1 MSQLASIALI
11 KCNGLDRPRVS
22 EKDVRFRRVIWGEA
36 YPTRINNNDNAIM
49 GYQKINLLIKGGY
62 NMTNKALSIFNQL
75 RPVTI
80 GFDNVFDHFERMF
93 DTQFDS
99 ISVPNFP
106 PYNIVKT
113 GDNEYD
119 VELALAGFNKKDI
132 DVTVEDGTLTI
143 KSIVKEAKD
152 KKEDGVIHKGIAKRM
167 FSKSFTIADDVE
179 VKGAELKD
187 GLLKVSLERIIPE
200 SKKAKTI
207 SIK

>member
-1 MSQLASIALI
+1 
-11 KCNGLDRPRVS
+11 
-22 EKDVRFRRVIWGEA
+22 
-36 YPTRINNNDNAIM
+36 M

-93 DTQFDS
+93 DHQFDS

-113 GDNEYD
+113 GDNKYD

-152 KKEDGVIHKGIAKRM
+152 KKEDGVK
-167 FSKSFTIADDVE
+167 VL
-179 VKGAELKD
+179 LKD
-187 GLLKVSLERIIPE
+187 TSLNLLKSLMMLKLKVPNL
-200 SKKAKTI
+200 KTVC
-207 SIK
+207 